1 MTKVAII
8 SDTHDVLRPQVV
20 EKLKEADVI
29 LHAGDINSQET
40 YKQLE
45 VIAPV
50 YAVRGNN
57 DKDWAKDLP
66 KSRVIQIE
74 NLNFYLVHD
83 KKDISEDIKGV
94 DVIIHGHSHRYEEGT
109 TKDGILMLN
118 PGSCGKKRFHNELTM
133 CFLIAGDDNY
143 TFEKIVIKLE

>member
-143 TFEKIVIKLE
+143 TFEKIVIKQE

>member
-20 EKLKEADVI
+20 EKLKEADMI
-29 LHAGDINSQET
+29 LHGGDISSQEILE
-40 YKQLE
+40 QLE
-45 VIAPV
+45 AIAPV

-57 DKDWAKDLP
+57 DKDWAEDLP

-74 NLNFYLVHD
+74 ALNFYLVHD
-83 KKDISEDIKGV
+83 RKDIPKDMKGV
-94 DVIIHGHSHRYEEGT
+94 DVIIYGHSHQYEEET

-118 PGSCGKKRFHNELTM
+118 PGSCGKKRFHYELTM

-143 TFEKIVIKLE
+143 TFEKIVIKPE